1 MKVQDVKKECLA
13 TVGLSI
19 EFSNSEVD
27 SVVSLVRDLDI
38 SIQKGISDLESFT
51 AHTKQINS
59 VFEQKDQGAHGRA
72 NINLDN
78 ATVTVDLKSL
88 FRAFKLLDA
97 ISNHRAFNSSGLF
110 DGADIECGVLIDKIN
125 RGEI

>member
-1 MKVQDVKKECLA
+1 MKVQDVKRECLA
-13 TVGLSI
+13 NVGLSI

-38 SIQKGISDLESFT
+38 SIQKGIRDLESFT

-59 VFEQKDQGAHGRA
+59 VFEQEDQGAHGRA

-88 FRAFKLLDA
+88 FRAFKLLDT

-110 DGADIECGVLIDKIN
+110 DGADTECEALVSKIN